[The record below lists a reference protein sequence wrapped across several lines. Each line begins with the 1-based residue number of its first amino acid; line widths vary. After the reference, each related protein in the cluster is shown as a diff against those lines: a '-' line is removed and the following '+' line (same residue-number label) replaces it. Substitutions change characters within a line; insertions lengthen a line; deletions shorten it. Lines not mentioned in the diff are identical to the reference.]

1 MFYCL
6 LFFGFVYCGFWCSW
20 FAFGYAYGEDPDEQH
35 EDDDGDEEIFVKTPT
50 GKTITLLVALDMTI
64 DNVKAVIKNKEG
76 IPKTEQRLIFADIQL
91 KGGTLADYNIH
102 KGSTILLL
110 LTLDGSGFLFIICW

>member
-1 MFYCL
+1 
-6 LFFGFVYCGFWCSW
+6 
-20 FAFGYAYGEDPDEQH
+20 
-35 EDDDGDEEIFVKTPT
+35 
-50 GKTITLLVALDMTI
+50 MTI
-64 DNVKAVIKNKEG
+64 DNVKAIIKNKEG

-91 KGGTLADYNIH
+91 EDGTLADYNIH